1 MSLFNS
7 IKRVLGFGDDDIE
20 EEIGIDATVTP
31 INATRQM
38 ARDDAQA
45 DDDSDSDHLDAS
57 AATEEE
63 LPSIAPDEIFEHVLK
78 IFNESLPTFI
88 KESIDTEA
96 QRKYL
101 YETLD
106 QSIKTHL
113 SEVQNRLAEQM
124 ERRKRFEMD
133 QLRKQL
139 HEAGEKAKKT
149 EESSGE
155 WKKQQLS
162 AERQKRA
169 LAERV
174 HDLENKINELQAE
187 REQFELENKSLV
199 NKIRVYSVQENDMDH
214 LRDEVT
220 SLRKQLLEARN
231 GGGEAPDADSDQLVT
246 MQSELESLRSKL
258 AEAEQ
263 KLADAENH
271 VSVSPQEMEQIQ
283 MKQNMSDS
291 MINDLNRTASELRQQ
306 LSAEQQHVA
315 ELNAQLEKA
324 HMEHSQDSATIVG
337 YEKELNEMTKKMTLL
352 SQELQSTQSE
362 LNDANENLALID
374 QIQQQIEKLDAVINK
389 KNERI
394 KDLQAEIESL
404 QNRIATRDNEIA
416 SLKKTIES
424 NLMSQA
430 QSETELQ
437 KTIDSLK
444 DQLSRQPKQP
454 SVDTPDHLD
463 LPPVMEK
470 PRRRGRKAASQVKIS
485 AIDDSLESTDWLVAA
500 PPAGTPPLPGVTPES
515 EFGYKE
521 PSHKNPPEN
530 DAQMSLW

>member
-155 WKKQQLS
+155 WKKQQVRKGRS
-162 AERQKRA
+162 PKGSTTS
-169 LAERV
+169 
-174 HDLENKINELQAE
+174 KT
-187 REQFELENKSLV
+187 KSTNCRPNVSSL
-199 NKIRVYSVQENDMDH
+199 NSK
-214 LRDEVT
+214 T
-220 SLRKQLLEARN
+220 SRSSIKSGYTRFRK
-231 GGGEAPDADSDQLVT
+231 T
-246 MQSELESLRSKL
+246 
-258 AEAEQ
+258 
-263 KLADAENH
+263 
-271 VSVSPQEMEQIQ
+271 
-283 MKQNMSDS
+283 
-291 MINDLNRTASELRQQ
+291 TW
-306 LSAEQQHVA
+306 
-315 ELNAQLEKA
+315 
-324 HMEHSQDSATIVG
+324 T
-337 YEKELNEMTKKMTLL
+337 
-352 SQELQSTQSE
+352 
-362 LNDANENLALID
+362 
-374 QIQQQIEKLDAVINK
+374 
-389 KNERI
+389 
-394 KDLQAEIESL
+394 
-404 QNRIATRDNEIA
+404 
-416 SLKKTIES
+416 
-424 NLMSQA
+424 
-430 QSETELQ
+430 
-437 KTIDSLK
+437 
-444 DQLSRQPKQP
+444 
-454 SVDTPDHLD
+454 
-463 LPPVMEK
+463 
-470 PRRRGRKAASQVKIS
+470 IS
-485 AIDDSLESTDWLVAA
+485 A
-500 PPAGTPPLPGVTPES
+500 
-515 EFGYKE
+515 
-521 PSHKNPPEN
+521 
-530 DAQMSLW
+530 MR